1 MNAPA
6 APPAVAASADARDA
20 DTIAGLP
27 LREVLPGI
35 LMFTLPVEYGIDHVN
50 VYLIQDGAGWCLF
63 DTGADCASARTLWEQ
78 ALAGPLQA
86 GLSRIIVSHHH
97 PDHMGLAVWLHERT
111 GAPIWMRPE
120 EAQVAEQMHV
130 RLVEDQAECVRFI
143 CRHGLSEAH
152 AQAVVHDVLQASM
165 ACAVPDHIE
174 TIAPNAKVAIG
185 AHVFEALVLGGHS
198 VAQVCLYE
206 PNLKLL
212 LTGDQLLERITPNI
226 GVWPYGETDPLPRY
240 LDSLRTIAR
249 LDIAHVLPAHHR
261 VYQAGVQ
268 RAHALVAHHER
279 ALRKFMAKL
288 GPQGMTAAELG
299 LAVYGDQHEVLH
311 AYLAMGE
318 TFAHLLWLERQG
330 HVRRED
336 TPSLTRWYPGPKA
349 AELPTLTLS

>member
-6 APPAVAASADARDA
+6 APAAVRHPPSARDA

-50 VYLIQDGAGWCLF
+50 VYLIQDGKGWCLF
-63 DTGADCASARTLWEQ
+63 DTGSDCASARKLWEQ

-86 GLSRIIVSHHH
+86 GLTRIVVSHHH

-120 EAQVAEQMHV
+120 EAHVAEQMHV
-130 RLVEDQAECVRFI
+130 RRAEEQAECVRFI
-143 CRHGLSEAH
+143 CRHGLSEPDAS
-152 AQAVVHDVLQASM
+152 AVVHEVLQASM

-174 TIAPNAKVAIG
+174 TIAPNAQIAIG

-212 LTGDQLLERITPNI
+212 LTGDQLLERIRPTSAS
-226 GVWPYGETDPLPRY
+226 GL
-240 LDSLRTIAR
+240 
-249 LDIAHVLPAHHR
+249 
-261 VYQAGVQ
+261 
-268 RAHALVAHHER
+268 
-279 ALRKFMAKL
+279 MAK
-288 GPQGMTAAELG
+288 PIRCRATSTACA
-299 LAVYGDQHEVLH
+299 
-311 AYLAMGE
+311 
-318 TFAHLLWLERQG
+318 
-330 HVRRED
+330 
-336 TPSLTRWYPGPKA
+336 PSPGSTLPMCCPRTTACTRPACSVPTRSWRTTSAPCANSWPSSARKA
-349 AELPTLTLS
+349 